1 MRLFLIISHFVS
13 FDHGV
18 SLLLGRSLLW
28 LIIQQTGCIEID
40 TLQIIVDGI
49 DALGTPDLGIPD
61 IGGMVA
67 NSS

>member
-13 FDHGV
+13 FDHGII
-18 SLLLGRSLLW
+18 LLLGRCLLW
-28 LIIQQTGCIEID
+28 LIDQQAGCIEID
-40 TLQIIVDGI
+40 TLQIIVDGM
-49 DALGTPDLGIPD
+49 DALGTPDQGIPD